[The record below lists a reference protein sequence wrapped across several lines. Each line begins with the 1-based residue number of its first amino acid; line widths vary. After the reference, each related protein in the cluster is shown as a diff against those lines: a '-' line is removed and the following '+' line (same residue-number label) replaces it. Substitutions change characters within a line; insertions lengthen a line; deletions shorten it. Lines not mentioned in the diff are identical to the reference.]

1 MSTDIST
8 PTQKQHI
15 KLAIIGSRSFKN
27 KKYKD
32 ESLKSLQDEYIFDIV
47 VSGGANG
54 ADAMGE
60 QWANKQKIPTNIFYP
75 DFKNRKH
82 AYHFRNR
89 QIVEQSDV
97 VVAFWD
103 GSSTGTKYTMSY
115 AKKIGK
121 KVVVFKY

>member
-1 MSTDIST
+1 MSILLPLFIRT
-8 PTQKQHI
+8 
-15 KLAIIGSRSFKN
+15 ARR
-27 KKYKD
+27 Y
-32 ESLKSLQDEYIFDIV
+32 QDEYIFDIV

-103 GSSTGTKYTMSY
+103 GNN
-115 AKKIGK
+115 A
-121 KVVVFKY
+121 